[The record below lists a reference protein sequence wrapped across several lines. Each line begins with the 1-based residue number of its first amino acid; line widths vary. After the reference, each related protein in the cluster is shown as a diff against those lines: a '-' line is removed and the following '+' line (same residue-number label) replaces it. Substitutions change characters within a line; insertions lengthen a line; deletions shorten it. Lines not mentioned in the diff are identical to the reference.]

1 MIILF
6 SAAVVFGLIAS
17 YRKREGWNLLLIA
30 FLSVLAFNAYQDH
43 SVWVALGY
51 VGTVFATIKTI
62 RIMYELKLANDEEFS
77 N

>member
-17 YRKREGWNLLLIA
+17 YRKRQGWNLLLIA
-30 FLSVLAFNAYQDH
+30 FLSVLAFNAYSH
-43 SVWVALGY
+43 GVWVTLGY
-51 VGTVFATIKTI
+51 VGAVFATIKTI